1 MRKIDTILFD
11 LDGTLINTNDII
23 IESFKEVFRVHFPKQ
38 QPSRER
44 ILTFIGPTLQ
54 QTFGQYTN
62 DQNLIN
68 EMIKTYRSFY
78 IEYEVGNH
86 ELYPDVLEVVTKL
99 KLQGYNLGILTSKF
113 TEAAWPSYTHYGLDK
128 IFDSFTG
135 LDDVIH
141 PKPDK
146 NAVETA
152 LSNFPNHKQVIMIGD
167 NQGDI
172 MAGINAGI
180 YGAGVAWSIKGEAH
194 LQEVNPDFMLKD
206 MNDIFRVIDIIEGGL

>member
-99 KLQGYNLGILTSKF
+99 KLRGYNLGILTSKF

>member
-1 MRKIDTILFD
+1 MKKIDTILFD